1 MLSYLGRK
9 LVQMLP
15 VAFFV
20 TVIVFSLTNLLPGD
34 PTVTIIGE
42 QASAEQRAAVRVEYG
57 LDQPAPVRY
66 VPWLARVAQGE
77 FGRSLQARWRKPEAG
92 H

>member
-1 MLSYLGRK
+1 VLSYLGKK

-34 PTVTIIGE
+34 PTVTILGE
-42 QASAEQRAAVRVEYG
+42 QATPEQRAAVRIEYG
-57 LDQPAPVRY
+57 LDQPAPIRY
-66 VPWLARVAQGE
+66 VTWLARVAQGE
-77 FGRSLQARWRKPEAG
+77 SRCSSAFSRS
-92 H
+92 